1 MSAGKRRL
9 RPSPKWLLWLAP
21 FILIA
26 PVWLNGQALYWGT
39 PSTQFVPW
47 WWQAWLTLR
56 AGEWPLWNPLVGMGA
71 PLIANYQ
78 SALFYPANWLYFLLA
93 AAGGLSWMAWGQ
105 AILAAAHL
113 AFAGWGMAK
122 LLEKLGITEL
132 GQLVGGLAFSL
143 SGYLV
148 ARAHFLSINAAVAW
162 LPWVLLAAY
171 EVATAKR
178 AAQPT
183 LKLALFLSLQWLAGH
198 AQLAAYTLLLA
209 GAWALFWA
217 LQARQPGW
225 PRVIGRFAAA
235 AAGALA
241 LSAVQLLPTV
251 EYLLNS
257 QRAEQVSP
265 ALAMTYSF
273 WPWRF
278 LTLLAPN
285 LFGSPALG
293 NYAGYGN
300 YWEDAIY
307 IGLLPLLLAVF
318 AVARGRRGEA
328 PRTNL
333 TALRRFLIGVVL
345 VSFVLALGSNTPLFP
360 WLFEHVPG
368 FALFQAPSRM
378 TIWAIFAIAVLTA
391 IGVERWRQPTGRGLY
406 WGRLA
411 LAAGVAISLGGL
423 AAGAL
428 RAAGRLDMPASF
440 VSAAALLGINALIVA
455 GLNLWV
461 WRLPVARRTWLVSL
475 LIAADLL
482 AAGWGLNPGTSLE
495 LYTQRSVHEALR
507 SELGAGRV
515 YLPAADETELKFE
528 HLFRFDSFASEDPRS
543 IRAVLLPN
551 TNLLEQIPSA
561 NNFDPFV
568 PARYQLWIDE
578 LETAD
583 AEQRAVMLRLMN
595 VSVVERALPGEA
607 AVTFEPLPALP
618 RVRVVPCARP
628 AASPQAALAML
639 GEADFDPEREVIAEG
654 NGLPACAAEVG
665 NAQITSE
672 TANKVQVTVSPGGG
686 WLVLADTWYPGWR
699 AIANS
704 EELEIYPANGL
715 FRAVQLPQYATSVE
729 FVFGPLSFTLGLWL
743 TLVAWPAW
751 VFAWRRIRQ

>member
-1 MSAGKRRL
+1 
-9 RPSPKWLLWLAP
+9 
-21 FILIA
+21 
-26 PVWLNGQALYWGT
+26 VWLTRQALYWGT

-78 SALFYPANWLYFLLA
+78 SALFYPPNWLYFVLA
-93 AAGGLSWMAWGQ
+93 ALGGLPLMAWGQ
-105 AILAAAHL
+105 AILVAAHL

-122 LLEKLGITEL
+122 LLEKLSITEL

-171 EVATAKR
+171 EVAAAKR
-178 AAQPT
+178 AARPI

-217 LQARQPGW
+217 LQARQPAW
-225 PRVIGRFAAA
+225 PPVIGRFAAA

-265 ALAMTYSF
+265 ALAMTYSL

-318 AVARGRRGEA
+318 AVARRGRGET
-328 PRTNL
+328 PRANL
-333 TALRRFLIGVVL
+333 MALRRFLTGVVL

-360 WLFEHVPG
+360 WLFEYVPG

-378 TIWAIFAIAVLTA
+378 TIWAVFALAVLAA

-406 WGRLA
+406 WSRLA
-411 LAAGVAISLGGL
+411 LTAGVAISLGGL
-423 AAGAL
+423 TAGAL
-428 RAAGRLDMPASF
+428 RAAGRIDMPDSF
-440 VSAAALLGINALIVA
+440 VSAAALLGVTALSIA
-455 GLNLWV
+455 ALNLWA
-461 WRLPVARRTWLVSL
+461 WQLPADRRTSLVGA
-475 LIAADLL
+475 LIALDLL
-482 AAGWGLNPGTSLE
+482 VAGWGLNPGTTLE
-495 LYTQRSVHEALR
+495 LYAQRSRHQALR
-507 SELGAGRV
+507 SELGAGRL
-515 YLPAADETELKFE
+515 YLPAADETELKFM
-528 HLFRFDSFASEDPRS
+528 HLFRFDTFASEDPRS

-551 TNLLEQIPSA
+551 TNLLEQIRSA

-578 LETAD
+578 LEDAG
-583 AEQRAVMLRLMN
+583 AEQQSKMLSLMN
-595 VSVVERALPGEA
+595 VSVVERSLSNEA
-607 AVTFEPLPALP
+607 SVAFQVLAPLPRL
-618 RVRVVPCARP
+618 RVVPCAEL
-628 AASPQAALAML
+628 AASPQAALARIS
-639 GEADFDPEREVIAEG
+639 EADFDPEREVIIEADAV
-654 NGLPACAAEVG
+654 LPACTAETTAAE
-665 NAQITSE
+665 IIRE
-672 TANKVQVTVSPGGG
+672 TANSVQAAVSQGRG
-686 WLVLADTWYPGWR
+686 WVVLADTWFPGWH
-699 AIANS
+699 AYANG
-704 EELEIYPANGL
+704 EELTIYPAYGL
-715 FRAVQLPQYATSVE
+715 FRAVQLPENASTVE
-729 FVFGPLSFTLGLWL
+729 FVYRPLSFTLGLWL
-743 TLVAWPAW
+743 TLLAWPVW
-751 VFAWRRIRQ
+751 LLLRSRTRP

>member
-1 MSAGKRRL
+1 MSAGKKRL
-9 RPSPKWLLWLAP
+9 RPSPKWLLWVAP
-21 FILIA
+21 FILMA
-26 PVWLNGQALYWGT
+26 PVWLTGQALYWGT
-39 PSTQFVPW
+39 PSTQFAPW

-78 SALFYPANWLYFLLA
+78 SALFYPPNWLYFLLT
-93 AAGGLSWMAWGQ
+93 AAGGLPWLAWGQ
-105 AILAAAHL
+105 AVLVAAHL
-113 AFAGWGMAK
+113 AFAGGGMAK
-122 LLEKLGITEL
+122 LLEKLGMTEL

-162 LPWVLLAAY
+162 LPWVLLTAY
-171 EVATAKR
+171 EVAAAKR
-178 AAQPT
+178 AARPI

-217 LQARQPGW
+217 LQAPQPSW
-225 PRVIGRFAAA
+225 PRTIGRFLAA
-235 AAGALA
+235 AAGALT
-241 LSAVQLLPTV
+241 LSAVQLLPTA

-265 ALAMTYSF
+265 TLAMTYSF

-278 LTLLAPN
+278 LTLLTPN
-285 LFGSPALG
+285 LFGSPAQG

-300 YWEDAIY
+300 FWEDAIY

-318 AVARGRRGEA
+318 AVARGGRGEM
-328 PRTNL
+328 PRANL

-345 VSFVLALGSNTPLFP
+345 ASFPLALGSNTPLFP
-360 WLFEHVPG
+360 WLFEHIPG
-368 FALFQAPSRM
+368 FALFQAPSRL
-378 TIWAIFAIAVLTA
+378 TIWAVFAIAALAA
-391 IGVERWRQPTGRGLY
+391 IGVERWRLPTGRGLY

-428 RAAGRLDMPASF
+428 RAAGLLDMPTSF
-440 VSAAALLGINALIVA
+440 ISAAALLGFNALILA

-461 WRLPVARRTWLVSL
+461 WRLPAARRTWLVSL

-495 LYTQRSVHEALR
+495 LFTQRSVHEALR
-507 SELGAGRV
+507 TELSTGRV

-583 AEQRAVMLRLMN
+583 AEQRATMLRLMN
-595 VSVVERALPGEA
+595 VSIVERALPGKA
-607 AVTFEPLPALP
+607 AVTFEPLPAQP

-639 GEADFDPEREVIAEG
+639 AGADFDPEREVIVEG
-654 NGLPACAAEVG
+654 NRPPACGPWVG
-665 NAQITSE
+665 AAQITSE
-672 TANKVQVTVSPGGG
+672 TANKVQVTVSEGGG
-686 WLVLADTWYPGWR
+686 WLLLADTWYPGWR
-699 AIANS
+699 AIAGG

-715 FRAVQLPQYATSVE
+715 FRAIQLPENATSVE
-729 FVFGPLSFTLGLWL
+729 FVYRPLSFALGLSL

-751 VFAWRRIRQ
+751 FFAWKRIPQ